1 MAKIKQEI
9 QDYNG
14 TGAWSVDAVLQRYQ
28 HYASQLGIQPMD
40 ISPQRIE
47 QGLKVWV
54 YPVMDQVIKGIKA
67 GDVAC
72 IRIGVEFIEQDQHFP
87 FGKLLKSD
95 TARAL
100 RQQQEVPDD
109 LKERLRVRIVTMLLH
124 DNVPHEYQE
133 YAKLLRKIGFA
144 EHWPHM
150 LRKASKHNPY
160 VQRYLNYFEQI
171 QNRHPAV
178 IKSND
183 RHKSE

>member
-1 MAKIKQEI
+1 M
-9 QDYNG
+9 
-14 TGAWSVDAVLQRYQ
+14 DAVLQRYQ
-28 HYASQLGIQPMD
+28 HYASQLGIQPID

-47 QGLKVWV
+47 QDLKVWI

-67 GDVAC
+67 GDAAC
-72 IRIGVEFIEQDQHFP
+72 MRIGVEFIEQDQHFS

-100 RQQQEVPDD
+100 RQQEELPDD
-109 LKERLRVRIVTMLLH
+109 LKERLRTRIVSMLLH
-124 DNVPHEYQE
+124 GNVPHEYQG

-144 EHWPHM
+144 EHWPYM
-150 LRKASKHNPY
+150 RAKASRHNPY

-178 IKSND
+178 FRINPESDK
-183 RHKSE
+183 

>member
-1 MAKIKQEI
+1 MAKIKLEV

-14 TGAWSVDAVLQRYQ
+14 TGAWSVEAVLKRYQ
-28 HYASQLGIQPMD
+28 HYANQFGIQPMD
-40 ISPQRIE
+40 ISPQRSE
-47 QGLKVWV
+47 QGLKVSI
-54 YPVMDQVIKGIKA
+54 YPVMEQVIKGIKA

-72 IRIGVEFIEQDQHFP
+72 IRIGVEFIEQEQHFP

-100 RQQQEVPDD
+100 RQQQELPDD
-109 LKERLRVRIVTMLLH
+109 LKERLRARIVTMLLH
-124 DNVPHEYQE
+124 GNLPHEYQE

-150 LRKASKHNPY
+150 HANASRYNPY

-178 IKSND
+178 FRIRPQAK
-183 RHKSE
+183 